1 VEGDVFVPFCCE
13 VLSNLRKYSRDE
25 NATLL
30 AEREGYYGVIGPAD
44 TSGGERGT
52 LPSSAYRQ
60 ITSILCAADYVWVFY
75 RWPEKTSIQGQF
87 DNSTFVMAAR
97 YNEDLEEEFIYRETD
112 AELTASMAVAYGWST
127 PSGSI
132 RTAFPFNDKRHY
144 GVDGE
149 GNVTFHMV
157 GASTGGTQTRSGVRS
172 FAPDGSLRWEL
183 PSATVPP
190 GITLWPR
197 EEIAVSFDGSVWCM
211 ASFTP
216 PISGPELLYCMKY
229 SNSGVFQFAIPLT
242 IPTGEEINVDGYQ
255 IVMQGSTPIVFST
268 RCNTLPLFSV
278 AEREYKHRFWKV
290 PSSGGGAVLT
300 WSQTLTNSNKRLRN
314 MTFPTADLRGS
325 LGGQDAW
332 VIEYDI
338 TSTDNERQV
347 LRYGVT
353 GTQKPSY
360 SATVPTWF
368 GQAYLPQSP
377 GVGSIFY
384 GGNAYNDCC
393 DSDSTG
399 KLVVVAGRNAG
410 VTTFPQVGPVTPP
423 DKPRLAQIDSSGNT
437 EWVSDPLTRAE
448 QPNGDPNVLASQLH
462 LATSGNAIFVASD
475 GQYW

>member
-1 VEGDVFVPFCCE
+1 VYVPFCCE

-44 TSGGERGT
+44 ISGGERGT
-52 LPSSAYRQ
+52 LPSGAYRQ

-75 RWPEKTSIQGQF
+75 RWPEKTSTQGQF
-87 DNSTFVMAAR
+87 DTSTFVMAAR
-97 YNEDLEEEFIYRETD
+97 YNGDLEEEFVYRETD
-112 AELTASMAVAYGWST
+112 AELTASMAAAYGWST

-132 RTAFPFNDKRHY
+132 RTSFPFNDKRHY

-149 GNVTFHMV
+149 GNITFHMV

-300 WSQTLTNSNKRLRN
+300 WSQTLTNSNRRLRN

-338 TSTDNERQV
+338 TSNDNERQV

>member
-1 VEGDVFVPFCCE
+1 MYVPFCCE

-44 TSGGERGT
+44 ISGGERGT
-52 LPSSAYRQ
+52 LPSGAYRQ

-75 RWPEKTSIQGQF
+75 RWPEKTSTQGQF
-87 DNSTFVMAAR
+87 DTSTFVMAAR
-97 YNEDLEEEFIYRETD
+97 YNGDLEEEFVYRETD

-127 PSGSI
+127 PFESI

-149 GNVTFHMV
+149 GNITFHMV

-268 RCNTLPLFSV
+268 RCNTLPLFSL

-338 TSTDNERQV
+338 TSNDNERQV

-410 VTTFPQVGPVTPP
+410 ITTFPQVGPVTPP

-448 QPNGDPNVLASQLH
+448 QPNGDPNVWASQLH
-462 LATSGNAIFVASD
+462 VATSGNAIFVASD

>member
-1 VEGDVFVPFCCE
+1 VYVPFCCE

-44 TSGGERGT
+44 ISGGERGT
-52 LPSSAYRQ
+52 LPSGAYRQ

-75 RWPEKTSIQGQF
+75 RWPEKTSTQGQF
-87 DNSTFVMAAR
+87 DTSTFVMAAR
-97 YNEDLEEEFIYRETD
+97 YNGDLEEEFVYRETD
-112 AELTASMAVAYGWST
+112 AELTASMAAAYGWST

-132 RTAFPFNDKRHY
+132 RTSFPFNDKRHY

-149 GNVTFHMV
+149 GNITFHMV

-300 WSQTLTNSNKRLRN
+300 WSQTLANSNRRLRN

-338 TSTDNERQV
+338 TSNDNERQV

-353 GTQKPSY
+353 G
-360 SATVPTWF
+360 PTWF

-448 QPNGDPNVLASQLH
+448 QPNGDPNVWASQLH
-462 LATSGNAIFVASD
+462 VATSGNAIFVASD

>member
-1 VEGDVFVPFCCE
+1 MYVPFCCE

-30 AEREGYYGVIGPAD
+30 AEREGYYGVLGPAF
-44 TSGGERGT
+44 SGSERAEFT
-52 LPSSAYRQ
+52 LPRGRQ
-60 ITSILCAADYVWVFY
+60 ITSILCAAGYVWVFY

-87 DNSTFVMAAR
+87 DTSTFVMAAR
-97 YNEDLEEEFIYRETD
+97 YNEDLEEEFVYRETD
-112 AELTASMAVAYGWST
+112 PELTASMASLFGWSG
-127 PSGSI
+127 SGF
-132 RTAFPFNDKRHY
+132 RTSFPFNDKRHY

-149 GNVTFHMV
+149 GNITFHML
-157 GASTGGTQTRSGVRS
+157 GSFTTGGTPRTGVRS

-183 PSATVPP
+183 PAATIPP
-190 GITLWPR
+190 GITLYPR

-216 PISGPELLYCMKY
+216 QPSILFPSPPEQLYCMKY
-229 SNSGVFQFAIPLT
+229 NSSGVFQFAIPLT

-268 RCNTLPLFSV
+268 RCNTLPLFSL

-300 WSQTLTNSNKRLRN
+300 WSRTLTNSNKRLRN
-314 MTFPTADLRGS
+314 MTFPTANLRGS
-325 LGGQDAW
+325 IGGQDAW

-338 TSTDNERQV
+338 TSNDNERKV
-347 LRYGVT
+347 LRYGVS
-353 GTQKPSY
+353 GTEKPSY

-368 GQAYLPQSP
+368 GQGFVAQSP

-384 GGNAYNDCC
+384 GGTAYNDCC

-423 DKPRLAQIDSSGNT
+423 DKPRLAQIDSAGNT
-437 EWVSDPLTRAE
+437 DWVSEPLTRAE
-448 QPNGDPNVLASQLH
+448 QPNGDPIVWASQLH
-462 LATSGNAIFVASD
+462 LATSGNAVFVASD